1 MTTVVCIVEGD
12 GEVSALPVLLRRLG
26 EKYAPSHWVNVPPPI
41 RVRRDRFLNRPEEFR
56 RQLLLARSKC
66 GDIGWILLLLDA
78 DDDCPVVLSARLL
91 KESGQIVGPHQAVSV
106 VLANREYESWF
117 VAAASSL
124 SGHRGFV
131 HDDRDEPDPDRP
143 RDAKGWIKRR
153 MAGRGYSEITDQP
166 AMSALFD
173 LELAFAR
180 SRSFRKL
187 CQEWQRQTQVP

>member
-26 EKYAPSHWVNVPPPI
+26 EKYAPGQWVNVPPPI

-56 RQLLLARSKC
+56 RQLLLASSKC
-66 GDIGWILLLLDA
+66 AGTGWVLVLLDA
-78 DDDCPVVLSARLL
+78 DDDCPAVLGARILEDSQ
-91 KESGQIVGPHQAVSV
+91 KVVGPHQAVSV

-124 SGHRGFV
+124 SGCRGFV
-131 HDDRDEPDPDRP
+131 HDGQDEPDPDRP

-173 LELAFAR
+173 LDLAFER

-187 CQEWQRQTQVP
+187 CQEWRRQMPPP

>member
-12 GEVSALPVLLRRLG
+12 GEVSALPVLLRCMG
-26 EKYAPSHWVNVPPPI
+26 DKYAPGQWVNVPPPI

-56 RQLLLARSKC
+56 RQLLLAKSKC
-66 GDIGWILLLLDA
+66 GGNGWLLVLLDA
-78 DDDCPVVLSARLL
+78 DDDCPVELSARLL
-91 KESGQIVGPHQAVSV
+91 KESRQIVGPHQAVSV

-131 HDDRDEPDPDRP
+131 HDGQDEPDPDRP
-143 RDAKGWIKRR
+143 PDAKGWIKRR
-153 MAGRGYSEITDQP
+153 LAGRGYSDITDQP
-166 AMSALFD
+166 AMSAVFD
-173 LELAFAR
+173 LELAFKN

-187 CQEWQRQTQVP
+187 CQEWQRQMQWP